1 MLTCEDILAIYKTG
15 PEAVIFVIQRLETI
29 IEKQAIRIDE
39 LEEHGKLLESH
50 LNQNSRNSNKPPS
63 TDFFVKEKT
72 NPKSRRIKS
81 DKKTGGQEGHPGTTL
96 DMVINPDQEIEH
108 SLHWCEECGCSLE
121 NMEVENYE
129 IRQVFDIPPIS
140 LIVTEHKSQIKTC
153 PHCGKLNKAVFPESV
168 KYPVQYGPN
177 ILASVIYCKNYQF
190 IPYERISEF
199 FYDIMGIKICSA
211 TIIRAERVCFRNLE
225 DFENVI
231 REKLKASP
239 VIHCD
244 ETGMKINKEGYWLH
258 VVSNNKY
265 TCYLAHPKRGSKAM
279 DAMGILPQFKGVAV
293 HDGWKP
299 YNNYKCDHAL
309 CNAHLQR
316 ELTGIEENYKQQ
328 LAKDMNELLAEM
340 KKYADKCK
348 EKTQELDFEKIK
360 ALEKRFNDIVI
371 KGIEEN
377 PPSLN
382 PVKQG
387 KRGRNPKTKARN
399 LLERFIKHKEKIL
412 RFLTD
417 LRVPFENNQAE
428 RDIRMMKLQQ
438 KISGTFRT
446 IQGAEAFCRIRAYIS
461 TIRKN
466 GLNVIEAIIEALK
479 GAPITIL

>member
-1 MLTCEDILAIYKTG
+1 
-15 PEAVIFVIQRLETI
+15 
-29 IEKQAIRIDE
+29 
-39 LEEHGKLLESH
+39 
-50 LNQNSRNSNKPPS
+50 
-63 TDFFVKEKT
+63 
-72 NPKSRRIKS
+72 
-81 DKKTGGQEGHPGTTL
+81 
-96 DMVINPDQEIEH
+96 
-108 SLHWCEECGCSLE
+108 
-121 NMEVENYE
+121 MEVENYE
-129 IRQVFDIPPIS
+129 IRQVFDIPPVS

-177 ILASVIYCKNYQF
+177 ILASAIYCKNYQF

-199 FYDIMGIKICSA
+199 FYDIMGIKISSA
-211 TIIRAERVCFRNLE
+211 TIIRAERECFRNLE
-225 DFENVI
+225 TFENVI
-231 REKLKASP
+231 RDKLTASP

-244 ETGMKINKEGYWLH
+244 ETGMKIDKEGYWLH
-258 VVSNNKY
+258 VVSNDKY
-265 TCYLAHPKRGSKAM
+265 TFYRAHKKRGSEAM
-279 DAMGILPQFKGVAV
+279 DAMGILPLFKGIAV

-299 YNNYKCDHAL
+299 YNNYDCDHAL

-328 LAKDMNELLAEM
+328 WAKDMNELLTEM
-340 KKYADKCK
+340 KKYVDECK
-348 EKTQELDFEKIK
+348 EQIQELDFEQIK
-360 ALEKRFNDIVI
+360 SLEKRFDSIII

-377 PPSLN
+377 PSSLN
-382 PVKQG
+382 PEKHG

-399 LLERFIKHKEKIL
+399 LLERFIEHKEKIL

-446 IQGAEAFCRIRAYIS
+446 TLGAEAFCRIRAYIS

-466 GLNVIEAIIEALK
+466 SLPVLEGILAVLQ
-479 GAPITIL
+479 GTPLTIS